1 MAQYQDRSAVDAVH
15 SFLGLRVLVVGD
27 AILDTY
33 INGTA
38 DRVCREAP
46 VPVVTKQSEQVR
58 LGGAANMAANI
69 VALGAEVTFVGLVGD
84 DAAASQLRSTMHAS
98 GISDQWIVS
107 DAGVTTVH
115 TRRVIADDQYVARID
130 EGELTGRSL
139 ASRAVLLDRVDY
151 LFSRSDLVIL
161 SDHVHGTIS
170 DEIVARLRSLREVR
184 DCVMAIDA
192 QDVGRYAQAGATVIT
207 PNEDEG
213 SMAALLEAEATEC
226 APDGI
231 AGALRGKMDAELIAV
246 TLASGEILLVD
257 SSGQITRLPAN
268 PVNRLGD
275 ATTKASFAG
284 AMAMAL
290 ASGASGPLAA
300 QIGIDAASIAAAKR
314 DTPVVTHRELLR
326 RVSLSHQAGPY
337 GSLSVKEIAA
347 SLEGERH
354 AGRRIVFTNGV
365 FDILHAGH
373 VELLRRAKELGDLLV
388 VGVNSDA
395 SVRRLKGENR
405 PINRE
410 QDRLAIIAALDA
422 IDYALIFTEDSP
434 AETIRHL
441 GPDVHVKGGDYTAE
455 SLAEIGAVREVGAQ
469 VRILS
474 LVDGLST
481 TNVINHI
488 LAQRADDLVE
498 HMS

>member
-1 MAQYQDRSAVDAVH
+1 MAHYQEPSTVDTIH

-27 AILDTY
+27 VILDTY

-38 DRVCREAP
+38 DRICREAP

-69 VALGAEVTFVGLVGD
+69 AALGAEVTFVGLVGED
-84 DAAASQLRSTMHAS
+84 VAASELRSAMHAS

-115 TRRVIADDQYVARID
+115 THRVIADDQYVVRID
-130 EGELTGRSL
+130 EGKLTVCSS
-139 ASRAVLLDRVDY
+139 ASRAAMLDRVER

-161 SDHVHGTIS
+161 SDHGYGTIS
-170 DEIVARLRSLREVR
+170 DEIVTRLRSLREER
-184 DCVMAIDA
+184 RCVMAIDA
-192 QDVGRYAQAGATVIT
+192 TDVGRYTQAGATVII
-207 PNEDEG
+207 PSVDEAL
-213 SMAALLEAEATEC
+213 MAAHLEAEATEC
-226 APDGI
+226 EPDGI
-231 AGALRGKMDAELIAV
+231 DRALREKVDAKLVAA
-246 TLASGEILLVD
+246 TLASGEMLLVD
-257 SSGQITRLPAN
+257 SRGQTTRLPAN
-268 PVNRLGD
+268 PVKRPSGVV
-275 ATTKASFAG
+275 AKASFAG

-290 ASGASGPLAA
+290 AAGASGRLAA
-300 QIGIDAASIAAAKR
+300 QIGIDAVGIASAKR

-326 RVSLSHQAGPY
+326 RVSVSHGPY
-337 GSLSVKEIAA
+337 GRLSVKEIAA

-373 VELLRRAKELGDLLV
+373 VELLRRAKELGDVLV

-410 QDRLAIIAALDA
+410 QDRLAIVAALDA
-422 IDYALIFTEDSP
+422 VDYALIFTEDSP
-434 AETIRHL
+434 ADTIRHL
-441 GPDVHVKGGDYTAE
+441 RPDVHVKGGDYTAE
-455 SLAEIGAVREVGAQ
+455 SLPEIGAVREVGAQ
-469 VRILS
+469 IRILS

-488 LAQRADDLVE
+488 LAQRANDLVE
-498 HMS
+498 HLA